1 MSTNNRSFNNLTN
14 TPAQNSWCRDA
25 LWEEVIRIAGC
36 NPFVEHNGC
45 KLRKCKNNHNDC
57 RGAHFFEDIK
67 AYPHI
72 KKFNRI
78 DKNKY
83 NWCNLYFAII
93 SSLKSNLPMVI
104 LVEHKNKIAD
114 VLTKNFIEIIQLW
127 REMAC
132 YYRKLA
138 KEMPHRNSIYS
149 AATKHPSGYTWF
161 EDVPQFN
168 LDNNIED
175 TAWAFERLTRF
186 CPIHERMLLN
196 ICSHTK
202 FTVWDLCVASG
213 INCKEGVHYL
223 DEHLCISD
231 FLTGTCS
238 CPTKESLNEQ
248 EITLLNKS
256 SDLVNQLTKIVES
269 KKSNDF
275 TSIKT
280 SKKKNKQKSDD
291 SEQIIR
297 NEIDT
302 INKQISK
309 ISNTQ
314 IQIHYCRNGMI
325 PFEQQLTN
333 YHDNNS
339 KKELVERE
347 LELEKKEKINHK
359 IIDIATISTNAIKIT
374 KLGKKK

>member
-1 MSTNNRSFNNLTN
+1 MSTNNKSFNNFTTDPVKNL
-14 TPAQNSWCRDA
+14 WCRDA
-25 LWEEVIRIAGC
+25 MWPEVIKAAKY
-36 NPFVEHNGC
+36 NPFVQYNGC
-45 KLRKCKNNHNDC
+45 KLRKCKYNHDEC
-57 RGAHFFEDIK
+57 RGAHSFEDIK
-67 AYPHI
+67 PYPHI
-72 KKFNRI
+72 RNFNRL

-83 NWCNLYFAII
+83 AWCNLYFEII

-138 KEMPHRNSIYS
+138 KEIPRRDSNNSA

-168 LDNNIED
+168 LDNNTED
-175 TAWAFERLTRF
+175 TAWAFERITRF
-186 CPIHERMLLN
+186 CSIHEKMLLN
-196 ICSHTK
+196 ICNHTT

-223 DEHLCISD
+223 DEHLCVSD

-248 EITLLNKS
+248 EIALLNKS

-275 TSIKT
+275 TNIKT
-280 SKKKNKQKSDD
+280 SKKKNKQK
-291 SEQIIR
+291 
-297 NEIDT
+297 
-302 INKQISK
+302 
-309 ISNTQ
+309 
-314 IQIHYCRNGMI
+314 
-325 PFEQQLTN
+325 
-333 YHDNNS
+333 NS
-339 KKELVERE
+339 
-347 LELEKKEKINHK
+347 
-359 IIDIATISTNAIKIT
+359 
-374 KLGKKK
+374 